1 MSLQA
6 HQMKVLIS
14 KYNYFASGG
23 LMIGGGLML
32 AVRGIKL
39 LDLDNFI
46 CTFDQELTHAC
57 VCDALYWSITQ

>member
-46 CTFDQELTHAC
+46 CTFDRELTRAC